1 MCNAVITT
9 SMCIVLVITTFQY
22 NHIGGVVFSVLASSV
37 VDRGFIGDV
46 VFSVLA
52 ASSAIYRGFEPWSLQ
67 TSLWNWYLL
76 LLR

>member
-1 MCNAVITT
+1 
-9 SMCIVLVITTFQY
+9 MCIVLVITTFQY

-52 ASSAIYRGFEPWSLQ
+52 ASSAIYRGFEP
-67 TSLWNWYLL
+67 
-76 LLR
+76 